1 MQLRSGALVA
11 VLSVI
16 VMGGLASAPA
26 YAASATHTA
35 QSVAAPTKLLGTRC
49 VTVHSNVHRHA
60 AVICVGVDIM
70 GTKADGMVT
79 FKAKSG
85 VLREVSFAR
94 LELIVNGA
102 VVEKI
107 GPVQSSGGGTY
118 LNWWD
123 EPSNF
128 PAGHGRAAVKK
139 ACVFWRG
146 GGRAC
151 TGRHWFYSKRV
162 FV

>member
-1 MQLRSGALVA
+1 MQLRSGALIA

-26 YAASATHTA
+26 YAASATHTT
-35 QSVAAPTKLLGTRC
+35 QSAAAPAKFLGARC
-49 VTVHSNVHRHA
+49 VTVHSNVHSHA
-60 AVICVGVDIM
+60 AVICVGIDKI
-70 GTKADGMVT
+70 GTSADGMVT

-107 GPVQSSGGGTY
+107 GPVQNSGPGTY
-118 LNWWD
+118 FNWWD
-123 EPSNF
+123 EPSNI

-162 FV
+162 SV

>member
-1 MQLRSGALVA
+1 MQLRSGALGA

-16 VMGGLASAPA
+16 VMGGLASTPA
-26 YAASATHTA
+26 YAAPATHTT
-35 QSVAAPTKLLGTRC
+35 QSAAAPAKLLGKRC
-49 VTVHSNVHRHA
+49 VTVHSNVHSHVA
-60 AVICVGVDIM
+60 IICVGVDII
-70 GTKADGMVT
+70 GTTPDGMVT

-85 VLREVSFAR
+85 VLREVSFVR

-107 GPVQSSGGGTY
+107 GPVRSSGGGTF

-151 TGRHWFYSKRV
+151 TGRHWFYGKRV